1 MIIDAHQ
8 HFWKPSRGDYG
19 WLTPELELLYRDFLP
34 RDLKPLLDSCGVEKT
49 ILVQAAPTRA
59 ETEFMLE
66 LAREHEFIAGV
77 VGWIDFEAADAAAQI
92 GDLSGDPLLLG
103 LRPMI
108 QDIPDVDW
116 ILRSQNEAAFAAMVN
131 HHLVFDA
138 LVLPIH
144 LKNLLSVVVRFPD
157 LSVVIDHAAKPSI
170 REGVQESWF
179 REMEDLAQHPQVS
192 CKVSGL
198 VTEAGPDWKP
208 GDLTPV
214 IDHLIAVFGPNRL
227 IWGSDWP
234 VLNLAGDYGQW
245 FEVANEALQEC
256 TETDRSAVF
265 GGNAERIY
273 LTP

>member
-116 ILRSQNEAAFAAMVN
+116 ILRSQNEAAFAS
-131 HHLVFDA
+131 
-138 LVLPIH
+138 
-144 LKNLLSVVVRFPD
+144 KTR
-157 LSVVIDHAAKPSI
+157 
-170 REGVQESWF
+170 
-179 REMEDLAQHPQVS
+179 
-192 CKVSGL
+192 
-198 VTEAGPDWKP
+198 
-208 GDLTPV
+208 
-214 IDHLIAVFGPNRL
+214 
-227 IWGSDWP
+227 
-234 VLNLAGDYGQW
+234 
-245 FEVANEALQEC
+245 
-256 TETDRSAVF
+256 
-265 GGNAERIY
+265 
-273 LTP
+273 

>member
-8 HFWKPSRGDYG
+8 HFWKPWRGDYG

-157 LSVVIDHAAKPSI
+157 LRVVIDHAAKPSI
-170 REGVQESWF
+170 RTGVQESWF

>member
-116 ILRSQNEAAFAAMVN
+116 ILRSQNEPAFAAMVN

>member
-77 VGWIDFEAADAAAQI
+77 VGWFDFEAADAAAQI

>member
-157 LSVVIDHAAKPSI
+157 LRVVIDHAAKPSI
-170 REGVQESWF
+170 RTGVQESWF